1 MKDKR
6 IYYGAMDKSSS
17 DQQIYVN
24 ILIFC
29 IVRKA
34 GPILPLLVG
43 LMANRQSS
51 MHHACMHAGKQGGEQ
66 GAGKQGGEQ
75 GAGRQ
80 ASRQV
85 DGWAGR

>member
-43 LMANRQSS
+43 LMADRQSS
-51 MHHACMHAGKQGGEQ
+51 MHHACMHAGKQGSRQ
-66 GAGKQGGEQ
+66 
-75 GAGRQ
+75 AGRQ
-80 ASRQV
+80 TKY
-85 DGWAGR
+85 W